1 MHSLTD
7 EDDEDFYCIREKMQ
21 STCAFLSNPLT
32 HFLWEKSLL
41 FLSKDFLEK
50 KFLQNGSQKT

>member
-7 EDDEDFYCIREKMQ
+7 EDDEDFHRIREKMQ
-21 STCAFLSNPLT
+21 STCAFLSIPLT